1 VTSLRP
7 LAIGAGP
14 DAEAAIPVLRRALD
28 GEVAVLPYAAS
39 TPSPAPPAGAVPDE
53 GTALV
58 VGTSGST
65 GSPKLAMLPAAAV
78 AASADA
84 THERL
89 GGPGAW
95 LLAMPPHH
103 IAGVQ
108 VLLRCVAAG
117 TEPGFVDLT
126 EGFTPDAFTRA
137 ATAFGADT
145 SPADGA
151 TATTSGPRRYTALVP
166 TQLGRLLADDAA
178 TSALSAFDAVL
189 VGGAASPPA
198 LLARAREAG
207 VRAVTTYGMSET
219 CGGCVYDGVPLDG
232 TLVRVDPDG
241 RLLLGGPT
249 LATGYLGRPDLTA
262 TAFRTDFDGTRW
274 FRTDDVGH
282 RDDAGRWHVDGRT
295 DDLITTGGL
304 KVAPRLVEDA
314 LISLRGIAEAV
325 VVGTPDDDWGQ
336 VVSAAVVLRDGG
348 PDPGSAA
355 PTVSGLREQLRGIL
369 PSHALPR
376 RLLVVPA
383 IPLRG
388 PGKPDRR
395 AVADRFAADA

>member
-1 VTSLRP
+1 MTSLRP
-7 LAIGAGP
+7 LAIAAGP
-14 DAEAAIPVLRRALD
+14 DAVAAIPVLRRALD
-28 GEVAVLPYAAS
+28 GELAVLPYAAA
-39 TPSPAPPAGAVPDE
+39 SPAPATPDGAVPDE

-65 GSPKLAMLPAAAV
+65 GNPKLAMLPATAL
-78 AASADA
+78 AASASA

-126 EGFTPDAFTRA
+126 DGFTPDAFTSA
-137 ATAFGADT
+137 AAGFGA
-145 SPADGA
+145 
-151 TATTSGPRRYTALVP
+151 SGEGEGEGDRRYTALVP
-166 TQLGRLLADDAA
+166 TQLARLLADGTA
-178 TSALSAFDAVL
+178 TEALAGFDAVL
-189 VGGAASPPA
+189 VGGAATPPA
-198 LLARAREAG
+198 LLARARAAG
-207 VRAVTTYGMSET
+207 VRAVPTYGMSET
-219 CGGCVYDGVPLDG
+219 CGGCVYDGEPLAG
-232 TLVRVDPDG
+232 TTVRADPDG

-262 TAFRTDFDGTRW
+262 DAFGTDEDGARW

-282 RDDAGRWHVDGRT
+282 RDEQGRWHVDGRL

-304 KVAPRLVEDA
+304 KVAPRLVEEA
-314 LISLRGIAEAV
+314 LTALPGIAEAV
-325 VVGTPDDDWGQ
+325 VVGTPDDQWGQ
-336 VVSAAVVLRDGG
+336 VVSAAVV
-348 PDPGSAA
+348 PDAETHEPGSAA
-355 PTVSGLREQLRGIL
+355 PTVTSLREQLRGIL

-376 RLLVVPA
+376 RLLVLTA
-383 IPLRG
+383 IPVRG
-388 PGKPDRR
+388 PGKPDRA

>member
-1 VTSLRP
+1 MTSLRP
-7 LAIGAGP
+7 LAIAPGP
-14 DAEAAIPVLRRALD
+14 DAVAAIPVLRKALD
-28 GEVAVLPYAAS
+28 GEFAVLPYAAS
-39 TPSPAPPAGAVPDE
+39 SPQPAPPEGAVPDE

-65 GSPKLAMLPAAAV
+65 GTPKLAMLPATAL
-78 AASADA
+78 AASAAA
-84 THERL
+84 THDRL

-126 EGFTPDAFTRA
+126 AGFTPDAFTRA
-137 ATAFGADT
+137 A
-145 SPADGA
+145 DGFR
-151 TATTSGPRRYTALVP
+151 GERRYTALVP
-166 TQLGRLLADDAA
+166 TQLVRLLRDDAA
-178 TSALSAFDAVL
+178 TAALTGFDAVL

-198 LLARAREAG
+198 LLARARAAG

-219 CGGCVYDGVPLDG
+219 CGGCVYDGQPLHG
-232 TLVRVDPDG
+232 ATVRAEPDG
-241 RLLLGGPT
+241 RLWLGGPT
-249 LATGYLGRPDLTA
+249 VATGYLGRPDLTA
-262 TAFRTDFDGTRW
+262 AVFATEGDGTRW

-282 RDDAGRWHVDGRT
+282 QDDGGHWHVDGRL

-304 KVAPRLVEDA
+304 KVSPRLVEEA
-314 LISLRGIAEAV
+314 LTSLPGIAEAV
-325 VVGTPDDDWGQ
+325 VVGTPDDQWGQ
-336 VVSAAVVLRDGG
+336 VVSAAIVPG
-348 PDPGSAA
+348 PGASTPGSAA
-355 PTVSGLREQLRGIL
+355 PTVTGLREQLRGIL

-376 RLLVVPA
+376 RVLVLAA

-388 PGKPDRR
+388 PGKPDR
-395 AVADRFAADA
+395 AALADRFAADA

>member
-7 LAIGAGP
+7 LAIAAGP
-14 DAEAAIPVLRRALD
+14 DGVAALAVLRRALE
-28 GEVAVLPYAAS
+28 GEFAVLPHAAS
-39 TPSPAPPAGAVPDE
+39 SPPPPRRDGAVPDE

-65 GSPKLAMLPAAAV
+65 GSPKLAMLPATAL
-78 AASADA
+78 AASAAA
-84 THERL
+84 THDRL

-126 EGFTPDAFTRA
+126 GGFTADSFRRA
-137 ATAFGADT
+137 ATAFARTAAGAH
-145 SPADGA
+145 
-151 TATTSGPRRYTALVP
+151 SGTRRYTALVP
-166 TQLGRLLADDAA
+166 TQLVRLLSDQAA
-178 TSALSAFDAVL
+178 TEALAGFDAVL

-198 LLARAREAG
+198 LLARAEAAG
-207 VRAVTTYGMSET
+207 VRAITTYGMSET
-219 CGGCVYDGVPLDG
+219 CGGCVYDGVPLAG
-232 TLVRVDPDG
+232 TRVRADPDG

-262 TAFRTDFDGTRW
+262 AAFGTDDGTRW

-282 RDDAGRWHVDGRT
+282 LDDDGRWHVDGRL

-304 KVAPRLVEDA
+304 KVAPRLVEEA
-314 LISLRGIAEAV
+314 LTSLPGIAEAV
-325 VVGTPDDDWGQ
+325 VVGTPDDGWGQ
-336 VVSAAVVLRDGG
+336 VVSAAVV
-348 PDPGSAA
+348 PDPGAEDGATA
-355 PTVSGLREQLRGIL
+355 PTVTAVREQLRGML

-376 RLLVVPA
+376 RLLVLTE

-388 PGKPDRR
+388 PGKPDRA
-395 AVADRFAADA
+395 AVADRFARDA